1 MDIVQSFLFSIGR
14 CNLTV
19 YEQRIL
25 CMIVKS
31 ARDRTARKLMKNE
44 MYAWNIDED
53 NLAIS
58 VAMRDILSEGDQHY
72 ERVMDAFQRLM
83 TRRFSVI
90 DSSNGSW
97 FSTPIVYNVTHD
109 ARSGVVHFY
118 VAAKLMGAIL
128 DFSKGYRQYS
138 IDTALALP
146 SPVAV
151 RLYILMCGCSSPLT
165 FSVDDLKS
173 MFGVDDKYKQTA
185 DFIKKVIEPARRIL
199 DDEGVTSFHFERMK
213 AGRKVTAI
221 KFYPIRRDELSDE
234 QRAAKISTSIYLNK
248 DIQIFMMR
256 VAGFSLRELSAH
268 KVLLDGISMIPSC
281 MSIIADICSRAA
293 KRGKSKGY
301 IISALRS
308 ELESW
313 KRCSDL

>member
-14 CNLTV
+14 CNLTI

-31 ARDRTARKLMKNE
+31 ARGRTARKLIKSE

-151 RLYILMCGCSSPLT
+151 RLYILMCGCSSPLI
-165 FSVDDLKS
+165 FSVDNLKS

-185 DFIKKVIEPARRIL
+185 DFIKKVIEPARKIL
-199 DDEGVTSFHFERMK
+199 DDENVTSFHFERIK
-213 AGRKVTAI
+213 TGTKVTAL
-221 KFYPIRRDELSDE
+221 KFYPIRRDVKSDN
-234 QRAAKISTSIYLNK
+234 QLAAKISTSIYLNK
-248 DIQIFMMR
+248 DLQLYLMR

-268 KVLLDGISMIPSC
+268 KVLLAEFAKINEAMA
-281 MSIIADICSRAA
+281 IIADICNRAA
-293 KRGKSKGY
+293 KRGRSKGW
-301 IISALRS
+301 IISAIRS
-308 ELESW
+308 ELDSF
-313 KRCSDL
+313 KLHTNV

>member
-14 CNLTV
+14 CNLTI

-31 ARDRTARKLMKNE
+31 ARDRTARKLMKSE
-44 MYAWNIDED
+44 MYAWNVDED

-58 VAMRDILSEGDQHY
+58 VAMRDILSDGDQHY

-151 RLYILMCGCSSPLT
+151 RMYILMCGCSSPLT
-165 FSVDDLKS
+165 FSVDNLKS

-185 DFIKKVIEPARRIL
+185 DFIKKVIEPARKIL
-199 DDEGVTSFHFERMK
+199 DDENVTSFHFERIK
-213 AGRKVTAI
+213 TGTKVTAL
-221 KFYPIRRDELSDE
+221 KFYPIRRDVKSDN
-234 QRAAKISTSIYLNK
+234 QLAAKISTSIYLNK
-248 DIQIFMMR
+248 DLQLYLMR

-268 KVLLDGISMIPSC
+268 KVLLAEFAKINEAMAIL
-281 MSIIADICSRAA
+281 ADICNRAA
-293 KRGKSKGY
+293 KRGRSKGW
-301 IISALRS
+301 IISAIRS
-308 ELESW
+308 ELDSF
-313 KRCSDL
+313 KLHTNV

>member
-31 ARDRTARKLMKNE
+31 ARDRTARKLMKSE
-44 MYAWNIDED
+44 MYAWNVDED

-165 FSVDDLKS
+165 FSVDNLKS

-199 DDEGVTSFHFERMK
+199 DDEGVTSFHFERIK
-213 AGRKVTAI
+213 TGTKVTAL
-221 KFYPIRRDELSDE
+221 KFYPIRRDKKSDN
-234 QRAAKISTSIYLNK
+234 QLAAKISTSIYINK
-248 DIQIFMMR
+248 DIQLYLMR

-268 KVLLDGISMIPSC
+268 KVLLAEFAKINEAMA
-281 MSIIADICSRAA
+281 IIADICNRAA
-293 KRGKSKGY
+293 KRGRSKGW
-301 IISALRS
+301 IISAIRS
-308 ELESW
+308 ELDSF
-313 KRCSDL
+313 KLHTNV

>member
-31 ARDRTARKLMKNE
+31 ARDRTARKLIKSE

-97 FSTPIVYNVTHD
+97 FSTPIVYNVTHN

-165 FSVDDLKS
+165 FSVDNLKS

-199 DDEGVTSFHFERMK
+199 DDEGVTSFHFERIK
-213 AGRKVTAI
+213 TGTKVTAL
-221 KFYPIRRDELSDE
+221 KFYPIRRDKKSENQL
-234 QRAAKISTSIYLNK
+234 AAKISTSIYLNK
-248 DIQIFMMR
+248 DIQLYLMR

-268 KVLLDGISMIPSC
+268 KVLLAEFAKINEAMA
-281 MSIIADICSRAA
+281 IIADICNRAT
-293 KRGKSKGY
+293 KRGRSKGW
-301 IISALRS
+301 IISAIRS
-308 ELESW
+308 ELDSF
-313 KRCSDL
+313 KLHTNV

>member
-14 CNLTV
+14 CNLTI

-31 ARDRTARKLMKNE
+31 ARDRTARKLMKSE

-58 VAMRDILSEGDQHY
+58 VAMRDILSDGDQHY

-118 VAAKLMGAIL
+118 VAAKLMSAIL

-165 FSVDDLKS
+165 FSVDNLKS

-199 DDEGVTSFHFERMK
+199 DDEGVTSFHFERIK
-213 AGRKVTAI
+213 TGTKVTAL
-221 KFYPIRRDELSDE
+221 KFYPIRRDKKSDN
-234 QRAAKISTSIYLNK
+234 QLAAKISTSIYLNK
-248 DIQIFMMR
+248 DIQLYLMR

-268 KVLLDGISMIPSC
+268 KVLLAEFAKINEAMAIL
-281 MSIIADICSRAA
+281 ADICNRAA
-293 KRGKSKGY
+293 KRGRSKGW
-301 IISALRS
+301 IISAIRS
-308 ELESW
+308 ELDSF
-313 KRCSDL
+313 KLHTNV

>member
-31 ARDRTARKLMKNE
+31 ARDRTARKLIKSE
-44 MYAWNIDED
+44 MYAWNVDED

-58 VAMRDILSEGDQHY
+58 VAMRDILSDGDQHY

-165 FSVDDLKS
+165 FSVDNLKS

-199 DDEGVTSFHFERMK
+199 DDEGVTSFHFERIK
-213 AGRKVTAI
+213 TGTKVTAL
-221 KFYPIRRDELSDE
+221 KFYPIRRDVKSDN
-234 QRAAKISTSIYLNK
+234 QLAAKISTSIYLNK
-248 DIQIFMMR
+248 DIQLYLMR

-268 KVLLDGISMIPSC
+268 KVLLAEFAKINEAMA
-281 MSIIADICSRAA
+281 IIADICNRAA
-293 KRGKSKGY
+293 KRGRSKGW
-301 IISALRS
+301 IISAIRS
-308 ELESW
+308 ELDSF
-313 KRCSDL
+313 KLHTNV

>member
-1 MDIVQSFLFSIGR
+1 
-14 CNLTV
+14 
-19 YEQRIL
+19 
-25 CMIVKS
+25 
-31 ARDRTARKLMKNE
+31 
-44 MYAWNIDED
+44 MYAWNVDED

-58 VAMRDILSEGDQHY
+58 VAMRDILSDGDQHY

-151 RLYILMCGCSSPLT
+151 RMYILMCGCSSPLT
-165 FSVDDLKS
+165 FSVDNLKS

-185 DFIKKVIEPARRIL
+185 DFIKKVIEPARKIL
-199 DDEGVTSFHFERMK
+199 DDENVTSFHFERIK
-213 AGRKVTAI
+213 TGTKVTAL
-221 KFYPIRRDELSDE
+221 KFYPIRRDVKSDN
-234 QRAAKISTSIYLNK
+234 QLAAKISTSIYLNK
-248 DIQIFMMR
+248 DLQLYLMR

-268 KVLLDGISMIPSC
+268 KVLLAEFAKINEAMAIL
-281 MSIIADICSRAA
+281 ADICNRAA
-293 KRGKSKGY
+293 KRGRSKGW
-301 IISALRS
+301 IISAIRS
-308 ELESW
+308 ELDSF
-313 KRCSDL
+313 KLHTNV

>member
-1 MDIVQSFLFSIGR
+1 MDIIQSFLFSIGR

-31 ARDRTARKLMKNE
+31 ARNRTARKLMKNE

-58 VAMRDILSEGDQHY
+58 VAMRDILSDGDQHY

-90 DSSNGSW
+90 DSSTGSW

-165 FSVDDLKS
+165 FSVDNLKS

-199 DDEGVTSFHFERMK
+199 DDEGVTSFHFERIK
-213 AGRKVTAI
+213 TGTKVTAL
-221 KFYPIRRDELSDE
+221 KFYPIRRDKKSDN
-234 QRAAKISTSIYLNK
+234 QLAAKISTSIYLNK
-248 DIQIFMMR
+248 DIQLYLMR
-256 VAGFSLRELSAH
+256 VVGFSLRELSAH
-268 KVLLDGISMIPSC
+268 KVLLAEFAKINEAMA
-281 MSIIADICSRAA
+281 IIADICNRAA
-293 KRGKSKGY
+293 KRGRSKGW
-301 IISALRS
+301 IISAIRS
-308 ELESW
+308 ELDSF
-313 KRCSDL
+313 KLHTNV

>member
-14 CNLTV
+14 CNLTI

-31 ARDRTARKLMKNE
+31 ARDRTARKLMKSE
-44 MYAWNIDED
+44 MYAWNVDED

-58 VAMRDILSEGDQHY
+58 VAMRDILSDGDQHY

-151 RLYILMCGCSSPLT
+151 RMYILMCGCSSPLT
-165 FSVDDLKS
+165 FSVDNLKS

-185 DFIKKVIEPARRIL
+185 DFIKKVIEPARKIL
-199 DDEGVTSFHFERMK
+199 DDENVTSFHFERIK
-213 AGRKVTAI
+213 TGTKVTAL
-221 KFYPIRRDELSDE
+221 KFYPIRRDVKSDN
-234 QRAAKISTSIYLNK
+234 QLAAKISTSIYLNK
-248 DIQIFMMR
+248 DLQLYLMR

-268 KVLLDGISMIPSC
+268 KVLLAEFAKINEAMAIL
-281 MSIIADICSRAA
+281 ADICNRAA
-293 KRGKSKGY
+293 KRGRTKGW
-301 IISALRS
+301 IISAIRS
-308 ELESW
+308 ELDSF
-313 KRCSDL
+313 KLHTNV

>member
-14 CNLTV
+14 CNLTI

-31 ARDRTARKLMKNE
+31 ARDRTARKLMKSE

-58 VAMRDILSEGDQHY
+58 VAMRDILSDGDQHY

-151 RLYILMCGCSSPLT
+151 RMYILMCGCSSPLT
-165 FSVDDLKS
+165 FSVDNLKS

-185 DFIKKVIEPARRIL
+185 DFIKKVIEPARKIL
-199 DDEGVTSFHFERMK
+199 DDENVTSFHFERIK
-213 AGRKVTAI
+213 TGTKVTAL
-221 KFYPIRRDELSDE
+221 KFYPIRRDVKSDN
-234 QRAAKISTSIYLNK
+234 QLAAKISTSIYLNK
-248 DIQIFMMR
+248 DLQLYLMR

-268 KVLLDGISMIPSC
+268 KVLLAEFAKINEAMAIL
-281 MSIIADICSRAA
+281 ADICNRAA
-293 KRGKSKGY
+293 KRGRSKGW
-301 IISALRS
+301 IISAIRS
-308 ELESW
+308 ELDSF
-313 KRCSDL
+313 KLHTNV

>member
-14 CNLTV
+14 CNLTI

-31 ARDRTARKLMKNE
+31 ARDRTARKLMKSE

-165 FSVDDLKS
+165 FSVDNLKS

-185 DFIKKVIEPARRIL
+185 DFIKKVIEPARKIL
-199 DDEGVTSFHFERMK
+199 DDKGVTSFHFERIK
-213 AGRKVTAI
+213 TGTKVTAL
-221 KFYPIRRDELSDE
+221 KFYPIRRDKKSDN
-234 QRAAKISTSIYLNK
+234 QLAAKISTSIYLNK
-248 DIQIFMMR
+248 DIQLYLMR

-268 KVLLDGISMIPSC
+268 KVLLAEFAKINEAMA
-281 MSIIADICSRAA
+281 IIADICNRAA
-293 KRGKSKGY
+293 KRGRSKGW
-301 IISALRS
+301 IISAIRS
-308 ELESW
+308 ELDSF
-313 KRCSDL
+313 KLHTNV

>member
-14 CNLTV
+14 CNLTI

-31 ARDRTARKLMKNE
+31 ARNRTARKLMKSE
-44 MYAWNIDED
+44 MYAWNVDED

-58 VAMRDILSEGDQHY
+58 VAMRDILSDGDQHY

-165 FSVDDLKS
+165 FSVDNLKS

-185 DFIKKVIEPARRIL
+185 DFIKKVIEPARKIL
-199 DDEGVTSFHFERMK
+199 DDENVTSFHFERIK
-213 AGRKVTAI
+213 TGTKVTAL
-221 KFYPIRRDELSDE
+221 KFYPIRRDVKSDN
-234 QRAAKISTSIYLNK
+234 QLAAKISTSIYLNK
-248 DIQIFMMR
+248 DLQLYLMR

-268 KVLLDGISMIPSC
+268 KVLLAEFAKINEAMA
-281 MSIIADICSRAA
+281 IIADICNRAA
-293 KRGKSKGY
+293 KRGRSKGW
-301 IISALRS
+301 IISAIRS
-308 ELESW
+308 ELDSF
-313 KRCSDL
+313 KLHTNV

>member
-14 CNLTV
+14 CNLTI

-31 ARDRTARKLMKNE
+31 ARDRTARKLMKSE
-44 MYAWNIDED
+44 MYAWNVDED

-58 VAMRDILSEGDQHY
+58 VAMRDILSDGDQHY

-151 RLYILMCGCSSPLT
+151 RMYILMCGCSSPLT
-165 FSVDDLKS
+165 FSVDNLKS

-199 DDEGVTSFHFERMK
+199 DDEGVTSFHFERIK
-213 AGRKVTAI
+213 TGTKVTAL
-221 KFYPIRRDELSDE
+221 KFYPIRRDVKSDN
-234 QRAAKISTSIYLNK
+234 QLAAKISTSIYLNK
-248 DIQIFMMR
+248 DLQLYLMR

-268 KVLLDGISMIPSC
+268 KVLLAEFAKINEAMAIL
-281 MSIIADICSRAA
+281 ADICNRAA
-293 KRGKSKGY
+293 KRGRSKGW
-301 IISALRS
+301 IISAIRS
-308 ELESW
+308 ELDSF
-313 KRCSDL
+313 KLHTNV

>member
-31 ARDRTARKLMKNE
+31 ARDRTARKLMKSE
-44 MYAWNIDED
+44 MYAWNVDED

-199 DDEGVTSFHFERMK
+199 DDEGVTSFHFERIK
-213 AGRKVTAI
+213 TGTKVTAL
-221 KFYPIRRDELSDE
+221 KFYPIRRDKKSDN
-234 QRAAKISTSIYLNK
+234 QLAAKISTSIYLNK
-248 DIQIFMMR
+248 DIQLYLMR

-268 KVLLDGISMIPSC
+268 KVLLAEFAKINEAMA
-281 MSIIADICSRAA
+281 IIADICNRAA
-293 KRGKSKGY
+293 KRGRSKGW
-301 IISALRS
+301 IISAIRS
-308 ELESW
+308 ELDSF
-313 KRCSDL
+313 KLHTNV

>member
-14 CNLTV
+14 CNLTI

-31 ARDRTARKLMKNE
+31 ARDRTARKLMKSE
-44 MYAWNIDED
+44 MYAWNVDED

-58 VAMRDILSEGDQHY
+58 VAMRDILSDGDQHY

-151 RLYILMCGCSSPLT
+151 RMYILMCGCSSPLT
-165 FSVDDLKS
+165 FSVDNLKS

-185 DFIKKVIEPARRIL
+185 DFIKKVIEPARKIL
-199 DDEGVTSFHFERMK
+199 DDENVTSFHFERIK
-213 AGRKVTAI
+213 TGTKVTAL
-221 KFYPIRRDELSDE
+221 KFYPIRRDVKSDN
-234 QRAAKISTSIYLNK
+234 QLAAKISTSIYLNK
-248 DIQIFMMR
+248 DLQLYLMR

-268 KVLLDGISMIPSC
+268 KVLLAEFAKINEAMA
-281 MSIIADICSRAA
+281 IIADICNRAA
-293 KRGKSKGY
+293 KRGRSKGW
-301 IISALRS
+301 IISAIRS
-308 ELESW
+308 ELDSF
-313 KRCSDL
+313 KLHTNV

>member
-14 CNLTV
+14 CNLTI

-31 ARDRTARKLMKNE
+31 ARDRTARKLMKSE
-44 MYAWNIDED
+44 MYAWNVDED

-58 VAMRDILSEGDQHY
+58 VAMRDILSDGDQHY

-151 RLYILMCGCSSPLT
+151 RLYILM
-165 FSVDDLKS
+165 DLP
-173 MFGVDDKYKQTA
+173 F
-185 DFIKKVIEPARRIL
+185 
-199 DDEGVTSFHFERMK
+199 
-213 AGRKVTAI
+213 
-221 KFYPIRRDELSDE
+221 
-234 QRAAKISTSIYLNK
+234 
-248 DIQIFMMR
+248 
-256 VAGFSLRELSAH
+256 
-268 KVLLDGISMIPSC
+268 
-281 MSIIADICSRAA
+281 
-293 KRGKSKGY
+293 
-301 IISALRS
+301 
-308 ELESW
+308 
-313 KRCSDL
+313 

>member
-31 ARDRTARKLMKNE
+31 ARDRTARKLMKSE
-44 MYAWNIDED
+44 MYAWNVDED

-58 VAMRDILSEGDQHY
+58 VAMRDILSDGDQHY

-165 FSVDDLKS
+165 FSVDNLKS

-199 DDEGVTSFHFERMK
+199 DDEGVTSFHFERIK
-213 AGRKVTAI
+213 TGTKVTAL
-221 KFYPIRRDELSDE
+221 KFYPIRRDKKSDN
-234 QRAAKISTSIYLNK
+234 QLAAKISTSIYLNK
-248 DIQIFMMR
+248 DIQLYLMR

-268 KVLLDGISMIPSC
+268 KVLLAEFAKINEGLA
-281 MSIIADICSRAA
+281 IIADICNRAA
-293 KRGKSKGY
+293 KRGRSKGW
-301 IISALRS
+301 IISAIRS
-308 ELESW
+308 ELDSF
-313 KRCSDL
+313 KRTQL

>member
-58 VAMRDILSEGDQHY
+58 VAMRDILSDGDQHY

-165 FSVDDLKS
+165 FSVDNLKS

-185 DFIKKVIEPARRIL
+185 DFIKKVIEPARKIL
-199 DDEGVTSFHFERMK
+199 DDENVTSFHFERIK
-213 AGRKVTAI
+213 TGTKVTAL
-221 KFYPIRRDELSDE
+221 KFYPIRRDVKSDN
-234 QRAAKISTSIYLNK
+234 QLAAKISTSIYLNK
-248 DIQIFMMR
+248 DLQLYLMR

-268 KVLLDGISMIPSC
+268 KVLLAEFAKINEAMA
-281 MSIIADICSRAA
+281 IIADICNRAA
-293 KRGKSKGY
+293 KRGRSKGW
-301 IISALRS
+301 IISAIRS
-308 ELESW
+308 ELDSF
-313 KRCSDL
+313 KLHTNV

>member
-14 CNLTV
+14 CNLTI

-31 ARDRTARKLMKNE
+31 ARDRTARKLMKSE
-44 MYAWNIDED
+44 MYAWNVDED

-58 VAMRDILSEGDQHY
+58 VAMRDILSDGDQHY

-199 DDEGVTSFHFERMK
+199 DDEGVTSFHFERIK
-213 AGRKVTAI
+213 TGTKVTAI
-221 KFYPIRRDELSDE
+221 KFYPIRRDKKSDN
-234 QRAAKISTSIYLNK
+234 QLAAKISTSIYLNK
-248 DIQIFMMR
+248 DIQLYLMR
-256 VAGFSLRELSAH
+256 VAGFSIRELSAH
-268 KVLLDGISMIPSC
+268 KVLLAEFAKINEAMAIL
-281 MSIIADICSRAA
+281 ADICNRAA
-293 KRGKSKGY
+293 KRGRSKGWV
-301 IISALRS
+301 ISALRS
-308 ELESW
+308 ELDSF
-313 KRCSDL
+313 KRTQL